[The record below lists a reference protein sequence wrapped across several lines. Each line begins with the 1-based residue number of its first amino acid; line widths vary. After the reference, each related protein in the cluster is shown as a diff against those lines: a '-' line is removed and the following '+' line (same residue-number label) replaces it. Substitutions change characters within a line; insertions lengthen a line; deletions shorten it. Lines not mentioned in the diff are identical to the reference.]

1 MKTTK
6 SISSIFSLLFF
17 TILLLGLSYSCNS
30 SDVPIDEPIIE
41 EPKEPEPDPDPPA
54 PEPWPYPKAISLWN
68 HLVNLDISNTVDN
81 LGINLIWAHDS
92 PYSGQSWED
101 SHMYKSLQVPGIDY
115 VFGKINRVAWGWTHR
130 ESVEHA
136 KWVATLSK
144 EHPEIIGLYLNDFY
158 DEIEEGYRTAG
169 QWREIIAAA
178 RGINPDLHIWVPHYP
193 HRNQGQHD
201 FDFDIDG
208 VVVNIWGNR
217 PEQIENAESHITAGL
232 DHHPD
237 KYVIAGLY
245 LHSGVE
251 DGGRWLTEAEFKKL
265 LGYYVDLVNEDKLVG
280 IRIFSAG
287 QFEERPEYLTWAK
300 EVLERLE

>member
-6 SISSIFSLLFF
+6 SILSFFSLLFF

-30 SDVPIDEPIIE
+30 SDGPIDEPIID

-136 KWVATLSK
+136 KWVATL
-144 EHPEIIGLYLNDFY
+144 
-158 DEIEEGYRTAG
+158 
-169 QWREIIAAA
+169 
-178 RGINPDLHIWVPHYP
+178 
-193 HRNQGQHD
+193 
-201 FDFDIDG
+201 
-208 VVVNIWGNR
+208 
-217 PEQIENAESHITAGL
+217 
-232 DHHPD
+232 
-237 KYVIAGLY
+237 
-245 LHSGVE
+245 
-251 DGGRWLTEAEFKKL
+251 
-265 LGYYVDLVNEDKLVG
+265 
-280 IRIFSAG
+280 
-287 QFEERPEYLTWAK
+287 
-300 EVLERLE
+300 